1 VYALVFANGDLND
14 GPAVRAALDAPKPWL
29 IIAADGGLR
38 HALALDLIPDLV
50 IGDLDSA
57 DPALLTR
64 AQKQGSEVRAFPAS
78 KDETDLELALIAAAQ
93 RDGNPIRIVGAVGDR
108 LDQTLGNITLLALP
122 PLRGHDVRLVSGKQ
136 TTWLAYPGQ
145 TVIAGQPGDTL
156 SLIPVEAEATGIIT
170 ENLEYPLRHETLTFG
185 PARGMS
191 NVLLTGQAR
200 VTFERGLLLMIHTQ
214 GRA

>member
-1 VYALVFANGDLND
+1 LYALVFANGELND

-29 IIAADGGLR
+29 VIAADGGLR

-57 DPALLTR
+57 DPAMLAH
-64 AQKQGSEVRAFPAS
+64 AQKQGATVQAFPAG

-93 RDGNPIRIVGAVGDR
+93 RDGGPIRIVGAVGDR

-170 ENLEYPLRHETLTFG
+170 ENLAYPLRHETLAFG

-191 NVLLTGQAR
+191 NVLLASDAR
-200 VTFERGLLLMIHTQ
+200 VTFESGLLLMIHTQ